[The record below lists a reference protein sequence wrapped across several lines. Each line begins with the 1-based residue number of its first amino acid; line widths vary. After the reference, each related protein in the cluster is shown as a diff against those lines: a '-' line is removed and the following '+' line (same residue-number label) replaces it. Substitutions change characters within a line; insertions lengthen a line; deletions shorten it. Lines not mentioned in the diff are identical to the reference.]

1 MALFLSSVFKL
12 LFFSKLPWYS
22 HTKQGKENLIQGQKL
37 TTAYRKIPKRSPST
51 VKALKL
57 VTKKPSDKSP
67 LQIQARGGLYSEIA
81 LKFKI
86 KQNKTCTVAHAK
98 NYYVCQMIAV
108 KKCHSI
114 LLFLHSS
121 LFRLGLDFLGP
132 YRQNTC
138 MA

>member
-57 VTKKPSDKSP
+57 V
-67 LQIQARGGLYSEIA
+67 I
-81 LKFKI
+81 
-86 KQNKTCTVAHAK
+86 V
-98 NYYVCQMIAV
+98 
-108 KKCHSI
+108 
-114 LLFLHSS
+114 HSS
-121 LFRLGLDFLGP
+121 VLAWISSVHIDKILAWLSFRKMYVLKASFSKNLLQYTDKNVLP
-132 YRQNTC
+132 ILS
-138 MA
+138 